1 MTAPLWGDRA
11 AHARPEGAGLRSSG
25 GRRETAHECEHR
37 APDAQ
42 CRRTLLCQMRIVL
55 MVLVLAGASAASIPT
70 ALTVHRRILL
80 SDAIL
85 VARCRKARDG
95 DWKGARHHVDIREVL
110 ENRSKVADLSGFLLD
125 DTIPCTILGARAH
138 VPDDRDVLLFVT
150 VDAREKRLRCIYACM
165 NSVIPLQG
173 ELTEYIESRTKA
185 THLSAADLLS
195 KVRKTL
201 RELSDERHL
210 AAAVK
215 EAVESR
221 EPLGYADRGW
231 LVARLARLRA
241 LHRGWELWTPD
252 GTPPVADLSRRF
264 SSCRPVFE
272 WTGARATKHLYG
284 VSRKVAVRKALTL
297 VLRWRSAVSTFEI
310 HPAPFFVEVRER
322 GRLLWRQRLPLGAS
336 SRTRDTAVQ
345 RWAATFVT
353 SKLREVEVI
362 LAFEDK
368 VGAGKYQVGTVTVDR
383 FGEAEKP
390 ISGRVVRLDD

>member
-1 MTAPLWGDRA
+1 
-11 AHARPEGAGLRSSG
+11 
-25 GRRETAHECEHR
+25 
-37 APDAQ
+37 
-42 CRRTLLCQMRIVL
+42 
-55 MVLVLAGASAASIPT
+55 MVLVLAGASAASIATPQ
-70 ALTVHRRILL
+70 TVHRRILL

-95 DWKGARHHVDIREVL
+95 DWKALHHVHIREVL

-125 DTIPCTILGARAH
+125 DTIPCTIIGARAH

-173 ELTEYIESRTKA
+173 ELTEYIESSTKA

-201 RELSDERHL
+201 RELSDERYL

-221 EPLGYADRGW
+221 EPLGHIDRGS
-231 LVARLARLRA
+231 LLARLARLRA

-336 SRTRDTAVQ
+336 SRTWDTAVQ

-353 SKLREVEVI
+353 SKPREVEVI

-390 ISGRVVRLDD
+390 ISGRVVRLDEKH